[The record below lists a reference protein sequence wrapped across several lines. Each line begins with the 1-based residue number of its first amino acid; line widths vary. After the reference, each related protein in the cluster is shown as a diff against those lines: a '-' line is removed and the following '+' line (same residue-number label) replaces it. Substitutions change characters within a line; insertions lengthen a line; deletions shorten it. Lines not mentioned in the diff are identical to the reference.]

1 MNNKAAQK
9 YKQAS
14 VTSASKEKILLMLY
28 EGCIRFIKQAIAAID
43 RKDIA
48 DRGMNIGRA
57 YDIINELNNTLN
69 HEVGGEIAANL
80 EQLYMFISEQLTQ
93 ANATG
98 QRKPLEESL
107 KVLETLYSG
116 WVEAIEKIKRE
127 DNLNK

>member
-1 MNNKAAQK
+1 MKNAAQK
-9 YKQAS
+9 YKQTS
-14 VTSASKEKILLMLY
+14 VQSASKEKILLMLY
-28 EGCIRFIKQAIAAID
+28 EGCIRFIKQAIVAIEK
-43 RKDIA
+43 KDIA

-80 EQLYMFISEQLTQ
+80 EQLYMFVSEQLTK

-98 QRKPLEESL
+98 DKKPLEESL

-116 WVEAIEKIKRE
+116 WVEAIEKLKRE